1 MANKLILKVVAETSK
16 ASKDM
21 NALGN
26 ETKGAAAETTLLGGA
41 MNFVRGAMLKVK
53 SMSKL
58 LFGSIKSGL
67 ISTGIGAFVVIIASL
82 FAYFKNT
89 KKGAEMLERAMAGVG
104 AIVNTITDLFS
115 SFGEIIVGA
124 FKNPK
129 QAIADLWEA
138 IKTNIVNRVEGLF
151 DTFGALGD
159 TIKAAFSLDW
169 EGVKAGAADFGESM
183 IQTATGVDDLTG
195 KMAEGFN
202 NLGAEIKGNVTAAV
216 ELKRATQE
224 LRQEENDYS
233 KERAKTMQEIQKS
246 RLEALDDSKTAED
259 RLAALQKANDLE
271 LKTTAKAIELQ
282 EKRIR
287 IQREEMDLSEN
298 MQEDEDKLV
307 ELEVAKINMQTQSFQ
322 TQKRLATE
330 METLTNEIAANKKTK
345 EKERIASEKLD
356 LQALT
361 DFNLQRIK
369 GETDEELKIRMEG
382 AKEQQV
388 EAKKLLTM
396 QQENALLLIEDAN
409 ERALAKIEID
419 RQNALDSVADT
430 EHTEATKAAINE
442 KYNLKKQAQNKAT
455 SDAERKLGIGELGA
469 ASSLLG
475 SLSDLQEEGTAG
487 WKMTK
492 IAEARINTF
501 TSASSAY
508 SAMAGIPVV
517 GPGLGVIAAA
527 AAILA
532 GQKQVD
538 AINATEI
545 PKMARGG
552 LVGGHGSGTSDSVNA
567 KLSKG
572 EVVINA
578 KSAKMFRGALSG
590 MNVAGGGVAFARGG
604 ATSVSEGAGFNGFS
618 NEPLK
623 AFVLTDEMTSSQ
635 DRLSK
640 IRRRSSI

>member
-1 MANKLILKVVAETSK
+1 MAEKVILKVVAETSK

-21 NALGN
+21 NKLSSD
-26 ETKGAAAETTLLGGA
+26 TKGAAAETTLLGGA
-41 MNFVRGAMLKVK
+41 MNMVRGAMAKVRV
-53 SMSKL
+53 MSKL
-58 LFGSIKSGL
+58 LFGSVKAGL

-89 KKGAEMLERAMAGVG
+89 KRGAEMLERAMAGVG
-104 AIVNTITDLFS
+104 AVVNVITDLFS
-115 SFGEIIVGA
+115 SFGEIVVGA
-124 FKNPK
+124 FENPQ
-129 QAIADLWEA
+129 QAIKDLWEA
-138 IKTNIVNRVEGLF
+138 IKTNMLNRMTGII
-151 DTFGALGD
+151 DSWKALGKV
-159 TIKAAFSLDW
+159 IKSAIDLDW
-169 EGVKAGAADFGESM
+169 DGVKEGAAEYGESVTQ
-183 IQTATGVDDLTG
+183 IATGVDDLTG
-195 KMAEGFN
+195 KMAAGFKA
-202 NLGAEIKGNVTAAV
+202 LGDEIEKDVTAAMK
-216 ELKRATQE
+216 LKGLTQQLKDEEREFAKVRAQT
-224 LRQEENDYS
+224 RQD
-233 KERAKTMQEIQKS
+233 IQKA
-246 RLEALDDSKTAED
+246 RLDALDETKTVEE
-259 RLAALQKANDLE
+259 RLAAVQRANELE
-271 LKTTAKAIELQ
+271 KKTTQDVIEMQ
-282 EKRIR
+282 KRKIR
-287 IQREEMDLSEN
+287 IQKETMALSEN
-298 MQEDEDKLV
+298 MAEDLDELAA
-307 ELEVAKINMQTQSFQ
+307 LEVGLIDLQTSSFQ

-356 LQALT
+356 LQAFT

-369 GETDEELKIRMEG
+369 DETDEELKIRMEG

-455 SDAERKLGIGELGA
+455 SDAERKLGVGDLGA
-469 ASSLLG
+469 AASLLG
-475 SLSDLQEEGTAG
+475 GMADMQQEGTEK
-487 WKMTK
+487 WKSMK
-492 IAEARINTF
+492 SAEARINSF
-501 TSASSAY
+501 VSAQAAFSS
-508 SAMAGIPVV
+508 MAGIPIV
-517 GPGLGVIAAA
+517 GTAMGIIAAGL
-527 AAILA
+527 AIA
-532 GQKQVD
+532 QGQKQID

-552 LVGGHGSGTSDSVNA
+552 VVGGHGSGTSDSVNA

-623 AFVLTDEMTSSQ
+623 AYVLTDEMTSSQ